1 MGAFGEN
8 LRRERDLR
16 GVSLVE
22 ISQATKIG
30 ARMLDAIETERFD
43 RLPGGVFNS
52 AFVRQYARY
61 LGLDEDR
68 VVTEFLT
75 ACGTCQEQETQQ
87 RDAASAALRQM
98 VTTEMP
104 QDGGH
109 RLPLMIAA
117 GLLLAG
123 ALVAG
128 GWRIWQGASGDAF
141 KPPPHSSKPS
151 AVPASSFPEHSAETS
166 PVASSSQ
173 TPIGGAAQDVQ
184 TNAFPA
190 EKAPAS
196 GAPAGVNLELQA
208 TDRCTIHVSIDG
220 RPEWLTV
227 MPQAGRRTLK
237 ADRTVQLTVDNAAAL
252 LVTRNG
258 ETLPPLGGRGE
269 SKTVTYR
276 ADRRE

>member
-75 ACGTCQEQETQQ
+75 ACGNCQEQETQQ

-109 RLPLMIAA
+109 RLPLIIAA
-117 GLLLAG
+117 CLLLAV
-123 ALVAG
+123 ALAAG
-128 GWRIWQGASGDAF
+128 GWRIWQGSSGDAL
-141 KPPPHSSKPS
+141 KPPRHSSKPS
-151 AVPASSFPEHSAETS
+151 AVPASSFPEHPAETS
-166 PVASSSQ
+166 PAASPSQ
-173 TPIGGAAQDVQ
+173 TPIGGTAQDVQ
-184 TNAFPA
+184 TNAVPA
-190 EKAPAS
+190 EK
-196 GAPAGVNLELQA
+196 APAGVNLELQA
-208 TDRCTIHVSIDG
+208 TDRCTIHVSVDG

-227 MPQAGRRTLK
+227 MPRGGRRTLK

-258 ETLPPLGGRGE
+258 ETLPPLGGHGE